1 MDEDVK
7 LVFRLMVS
15 DVFWIKNVAPKRKTQ
30 NLVVSCHVYLC
41 CHPKGR
47 DYLELVQVYMYWRSP
62 TNENS
67 LYVCKAIY
75 SNLCKISATKRSWR
89 AGSWL
94 LTYALRSIQSA
105 DSVKCVIKNHVTV
118 ILPISMIL
126 CSRIV
131 RHCRPGLLSIKVQL
145 TARKNFQSEFEVAA
159 TRSNH
164 SNQSKPLKEGV

>member
-1 MDEDVK
+1 M
-7 LVFRLMVS
+7 
-15 DVFWIKNVAPKRKTQ
+15 FWIKNVAPKRKTQ

-131 RHCRPGLLSIKVQL
+131 RHCRSRPVVD
-145 TARKNFQSEFEVAA
+145 QSPAYCTEKFPIRI
-159 TRSNH
+159 RSRSH
-164 SNQSKPLKEGV
+164 AIEPLQSKQTTQRRCLNYNNFI

>member
-15 DVFWIKNVAPKRKTQ
+15 DVFWITNVAPKRKTQ

-126 CSRIV
+126 CSSIV
-131 RHCRPGLLSIKVQL
+131 RHCCRSKSSLLHGKISNQNSKSQPRDRTTPIK
-145 TARKNFQSEFEVAA
+145 A
-159 TRSNH
+159 NH
-164 SNQSKPLKEGV
+164 SKKVFKL